1 MWVWTLNW
9 NEIRSDLVIGSC
21 PLEVTD
27 IERIH
32 DQAGATALLSLQSD
46 VCLGHFGIDYAVH
59 RLHGENLGLEMRR
72 APMRDFDIPD
82 QRRHLV
88 RAVRT
93 LHDLLSHR
101 HRVYLHCTAGLGR
114 SALTALGY
122 LTCVEAYGL
131 DEALEVLRS
140 RRSGIVPSLE
150 AYWGCRGDL
159 VDRHRAEIEHQAA
172 LAYRQRLSAHAEG
185 SAASDW
191 EAAERDILRKLLTAP
206 PTRLSESV

>member
-9 NEIRSDLVIGSC
+9 NEIRADLVIGSC
-21 PLEVTD
+21 PLAVAD
-27 IERIH
+27 IDRIH

-46 VCLGHFGIDYAVH
+46 GCLGHFGIDYAVH

-82 QRRHLV
+82 QRRHLA

-122 LTCVEAYGL
+122 LTCVEDYGL
-131 DEALEVLRS
+131 HEALELLKT
-140 RRSGIVPSLE
+140 RRPGIVPSLE
-150 AYWGCRGDL
+150 AYQGCRADL
-159 VDRHRAEIEHQAA
+159 VDRHRAEIERRAEQ
-172 LAYRQRLSAHAEG
+172 AYRQRLSLNAEG

-191 EAAERDILRKLLTAP
+191 DAAERDFLRKLLTAP
-206 PTRLSESV
+206 PTRRGESV

>member
-1 MWVWTLNW
+1 MWAWTLNW
-9 NEIRSDLVIGSC
+9 NEIRADLVIGSC
-21 PLEVTD
+21 PLEVAD
-27 IERIH
+27 IDRIH

-82 QRRHLV
+82 QRRHLA
-88 RAVRT
+88 RAIRT
-93 LHDLLSHR
+93 LHELLSQR

-122 LTCVEAYGL
+122 LSCVEAYRIE
-131 DEALEVLRS
+131 EALELLKT
-140 RRSGIVPSLE
+140 RRPGIVPSLE
-150 AYWGCRGDL
+150 AYQGCRADL
-159 VDRHRAEIEHQAA
+159 VDHYRPEIERRAGQ
-172 LAYRQRLSAHAEG
+172 AYRERLSTHAEG

-191 EAAERDILRKLLTAP
+191 YAAERDVVRELLTAP
-206 PTRLSESV
+206 PTRCGESV